1 MKNPLNKR
9 LPREFKK
16 NAGKYIGIF
25 IILVTTIVLGS
36 SFMATMDSAVLTIEQ
51 NDVEC
56 KIEDGQFEVM
66 EPVSQGIK
74 EQFADKGVILTENY
88 YSTVNDF
95 DGDARVLVFNER
107 TELNLPSLF
116 EGSLPDAK
124 DEIALER
131 IFARNREIQVGD
143 AITLNN
149 LQFTV
154 VGIMAVP
161 DYNSLFKSNQDL
173 LMNTEDFGIS
183 LVTKEGF
190 ARFDKNTLT
199 YRYSYDFEDEDISKS
214 EEKELIGEM
223 QKALVLEGAMIQS
236 FLPAENNQSIT
247 FLREDMGKDGPAMQV
262 FIYILIVIIAF
273 VFAIL
278 TNNTIESEATIIG
291 TLRAS
296 GYKKKE
302 IIAHYLSP
310 TIVIAIVSSVIGN
323 GLGYTVMLKPFE
335 NLYYSTYS
343 IAPID
348 IRFNFEAFVT
358 STILPVVLMILINW
372 FMIYRKLSLS
382 PLKFLRK
389 DLNKKRQK
397 RAVKLPDFSFLTRFR
412 IRVLLQNKINYLILF
427 VGVFISSFLLMFG
440 LGLQPLIDHYVE
452 EIDDSLTYEYQYM
465 LKAPVEVSKAEKL
478 QVYSLKTWYEL
489 GKKDISV
496 SFMGITEDSQ
506 FFEEIKLPED
516 EKAVTV
522 SKPFADKMNVSE
534 GDEIVFKDEYYDKE
548 YTLYVEDVCDYKG
561 SLTVFMERE
570 NLNAMLGYDS
580 KAYSGYLSNE
590 KLAIDDEYLA
600 KIITRSD
607 MVGAAGQMMKSFE
620 GVLTIVSVFSVVIY
634 MILMYI
640 LTKTVVEKN
649 ALAISFM
656 KVFGYNSKEIG
667 KLYLN
672 ATGIVVIAS
681 LVICIPAEVLCFK
694 YILVYIGS
702 MVEGYIPFYLPAWVY
717 VAIIAIGI
725 VSYFAINALH
735 LRKVKR
741 IPMSEALKNRE

>member
-36 SFMATMDSAVLTIEQ
+36 SFMATMDSAVLTLEQ

-116 EGSLPDAK
+116 EGSLPNTK
-124 DEIALER
+124 DEIVLER
-131 IFARNREIQVGD
+131 IFARNREIQLGD

-199 YRYSYDFEDEDISKS
+199 YRYSYAFEDEDISKS

-247 FLREDMGKDGPAMQV
+247 FLREDMGKDGPVMQV

-465 LKAPVEVSKAEKL
+465 LKAPVEVSDAEKL

-580 KAYSGYLSNE
+580 KAYSAYLSNE

-620 GVLTIVSVFSVVIY
+620 GVLAIVSVFSVVIY

-649 ALAISFM
+649 ALSISFM

-681 LVICIPAEVLCFK
+681 LLICIPAEVLCFK

>member
-66 EPVSQGIK
+66 EPVSQAIK

-88 YSTVNDF
+88 YSTGNDF

-116 EGSLPDAK
+116 EGSLPNTK

-131 IFARNREIQVGD
+131 IFARNREIQLGD

-199 YRYSYDFEDEDISKS
+199 YRYSYAFEDEDISKS

-247 FLREDMGKDGPAMQV
+247 FLREDMGKDGPVMQV

-465 LKAPVEVSKAEKL
+465 LKAPVEVSDAEKL

-580 KAYSGYLSNE
+580 KAYSAYLSNE

-620 GVLTIVSVFSVVIY
+620 GVLAIVSVFSVVIY

-649 ALAISFM
+649 ALSISFM

-681 LVICIPAEVLCFK
+681 LLICIPAEVLCFK

-717 VAIIAIGI
+717 VAIVMIGI
-725 VSYFAINALH
+725 FSYFVINAFH
-735 LRKVKR
+735 LRKVKK

>member
-1 MKNPLNKR
+1 MRNPLNKR

-36 SFMATMDSAVLTIEQ
+36 SFMATMDSAVLTLEQ

-107 TELNLPSLF
+107 EVLNLPSFF
-116 EGSLPDAK
+116 EGRLPKSDN
-124 DEIALER
+124 EIALER
-131 IFARNREIQVGD
+131 IFARNREIQLGD
-143 AITLNN
+143 TITLNN
-149 LQFTV
+149 LPFTV

-183 LVTKEGF
+183 LVTKDGF
-190 ARFDKNTLT
+190 ARFDESTIT
-199 YRYSYDFEDEDISKS
+199 YRYSYAFEDEDISKS

-223 QKALVLEGAMIQS
+223 QKALVLEDAMIQS

-247 FLREDMGKDGPAMQV
+247 FLREDMGKDGPVMQV

-348 IRFNFEAFVT
+348 IRFNFEAFIT

-465 LKAPVEVSKAEKL
+465 LKAPVEVSDAEKL

-496 SFMGITEDSQ
+496 SFMGIAEDSQ
-506 FFEEIKLPED
+506 FFEEIELPED

-580 KAYSGYLSNE
+580 KAYSAYLSNE

-681 LVICIPAEVLCFK
+681 LLICIPAEVLCFK
-694 YILVYIGS
+694 YILVYIAS

-717 VAIIAIGI
+717 VAIVMIGI
-725 VSYFAINALH
+725 LSYFVINAFH
-735 LRKVKR
+735 LRKVKK

>member
-66 EPVSQGIK
+66 EPVSQAIK

-161 DYNSLFKSNQDL
+161 DYSSLFKSNQDL

-190 ARFDKNTLT
+190 ARFDENTLT
-199 YRYSYDFEDEDISKS
+199 YRYSYAFEDEDISKS

-223 QKALVLEGAMIQS
+223 QKALLLEGSMIQS
-236 FLPAENNQSIT
+236 FLPAVNNQSIT
-247 FLREDMGKDGPAMQV
+247 FLREDMGKDGPVMQV

-335 NLYYSTYS
+335 
-343 IAPID
+343 
-348 IRFNFEAFVT
+348 
-358 STILPVVLMILINW
+358 
-372 FMIYRKLSLS
+372 
-382 PLKFLRK
+382 
-389 DLNKKRQK
+389 
-397 RAVKLPDFSFLTRFR
+397 
-412 IRVLLQNKINYLILF
+412 
-427 VGVFISSFLLMFG
+427 
-440 LGLQPLIDHYVE
+440 
-452 EIDDSLTYEYQYM
+452 
-465 LKAPVEVSKAEKL
+465 
-478 QVYSLKTWYEL
+478 
-489 GKKDISV
+489 
-496 SFMGITEDSQ
+496 
-506 FFEEIKLPED
+506 
-516 EKAVTV
+516 
-522 SKPFADKMNVSE
+522 
-534 GDEIVFKDEYYDKE
+534 
-548 YTLYVEDVCDYKG
+548 
-561 SLTVFMERE
+561 
-570 NLNAMLGYDS
+570 
-580 KAYSGYLSNE
+580 
-590 KLAIDDEYLA
+590 
-600 KIITRSD
+600 
-607 MVGAAGQMMKSFE
+607 
-620 GVLTIVSVFSVVIY
+620 
-634 MILMYI
+634 
-640 LTKTVVEKN
+640 
-649 ALAISFM
+649 
-656 KVFGYNSKEIG
+656 
-667 KLYLN
+667 
-672 ATGIVVIAS
+672 
-681 LVICIPAEVLCFK
+681 ICITVL
-694 YILVYIGS
+694 
-702 MVEGYIPFYLPAWVY
+702 IP
-717 VAIIAIGI
+717 
-725 VSYFAINALH
+725 LH
-735 LRKVKR
+735 L
-741 IPMSEALKNRE
+741 